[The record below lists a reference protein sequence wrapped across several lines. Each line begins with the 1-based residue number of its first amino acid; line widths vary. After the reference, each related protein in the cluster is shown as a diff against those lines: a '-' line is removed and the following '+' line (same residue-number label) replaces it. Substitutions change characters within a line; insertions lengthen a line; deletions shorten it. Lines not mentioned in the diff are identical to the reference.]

1 MMRMSNLSRYLP
13 HRNTEEL
20 FCNKRFQKHRV
31 RNTPGQSGDISMLKH
46 LKIRTKVISVVALLG
61 LITMAGLIYVMSEF
75 RRTDAAYSA
84 FIDHE
89 ALASMLSARASASVV
104 ASVLQVSLLAD
115 MKPDTPAFQ
124 TAVAAPSKL
133 PQARDRM
140 KQALALVPSRKAAID
155 EIQAAID
162 EIETLSNKII
172 EQSKAKDS
180 AGALAN
186 VALINAKLNALTPKM
201 IANNDAMMAMLNEGG
216 DALSAS
222 VNERIVFCFI
232 LIGIAVLA
240 AVGISV
246 AVAQIGIAGPMMQ
259 LRLRMTRLA
268 EGDTASEISGLDRG
282 DEVGQM
288 AKAVS
293 IFRDNAIERAQIEAR
308 AEADRSLS
316 DSERRERETQKAA
329 EAADLERAV
338 NALGDGLRRLSAGD
352 LLSHIETPFVAHLD
366 ALRQDFN
373 NSVEKLNETLHA
385 VGSNA
390 RAISAGANEI
400 RSSADEL
407 SKRTEQQAASVEETA
422 AALEEITITVKDAAK
437 RAEEASQLVARTRL
451 GAEKSGDVVRKAVA
465 AMQQIEQSSVEIGNI
480 IGVIDDIAFQTNLLA
495 LNAGV
500 EAARA
505 GEAGKGFA
513 VVAQEVR
520 ELAQRSANAA
530 KEIKALINTSGT
542 HVQTGVSLVGE
553 TGKALDAIVHE
564 VQEINQHVHAI
575 AEAAREQS
583 TGLQEIN
590 TAVNTMDQGTQQ
602 NAAMVEEST
611 AASHS
616 LATEATALNGLLG
629 QFRLTGTG
637 GFVAS
642 APISTAPA
650 APRAAARPAARAPVR
665 VAESTAR
672 PKASPARALGQKLAS
687 AFGANSAAPAS
698 SQEADWTEF

>member
-1 MMRMSNLSRYLP
+1 
-13 HRNTEEL
+13 
-20 FCNKRFQKHRV
+20 
-31 RNTPGQSGDISMLKH
+31 MLKH
-46 LKIRTKVISVVALLG
+46 LKIRTKIISVVALLG
-61 LITMAGLIYVMSEF
+61 LITMAGMIYVISEF
-75 RRTDAAYSA
+75 RRADAAYSA

-89 ALASMLSARASASVV
+89 ALASMQSARASASVV
-104 ASVLQVSLLAD
+104 ASVLQVSLLAE

-124 TAVAAPSKL
+124 SALATPSKL

-140 KQALALVPSRKAAID
+140 TQALALVPSRKAAVD
-155 EIQAAID
+155 EIQAGID
-162 EIETLSNKII
+162 EIEALANKIV

-201 IANNDAMMAMLNEGG
+201 IANNDAMMAMLNDGG

-222 VNERIVFCFI
+222 VNDSINLCFA
-232 LIGIAVLA
+232 LIGLAVVG
-240 AVGISV
+240 AVGLSV
-246 AVAQIGIAGPMMQ
+246 VVAQIGITTPMAK
-259 LRLRMTRLA
+259 LRDRMTQLA
-268 EGDTASEISGLDRG
+268 AGDTGSEISGLDRG

-293 IFRDNAIERAQIEAR
+293 IFRDNAVERIALEAR
-308 AEADRSLS
+308 AEADRSVS
-316 DSERRERETQKAA
+316 DNERRDREAQSTR
-329 EAADLERAV
+329 EASELERAV
-338 NALGDGLRRLSAGD
+338 SALGDGLRRLAAGD
-352 LLSHIETPFVAHLD
+352 LASNINEPFVAHLD

-373 NSVEKLNETLHA
+373 NSVEKLNETMHT

-390 RAISAGANEI
+390 RAIGAGANEI

-451 GAEKSGDVVRKAVA
+451 GAEKSGDIVRKAVA
-465 AMQQIEQSSVEIGNI
+465 AMHQIEQSSVEIGNI

-590 TAVNTMDQGTQQ
+590 TAVNTMDQSTQQ

-611 AASHS
+611 AASHG
-616 LATEATALNGLLG
+616 LATEATALNNLLG

-642 APISTAPA
+642 APIPT
-650 APRAAARPAARAPVR
+650 APRAAARPAARTPVR

-672 PKASPARALGQKLAS
+672 PKASPARALGQKIAN
-687 AFGANSAAPAS
+687 AFGKNSAAAPSS